1 MFSRRCCCPRRQTY
15 YNTSSSL
22 EPFANVLLKRDEKYS
37 IKGSQRIAKT
47 ATYISDGDKIEK
59 DFFFSKTLYPNPI
72 FAQSVFVF
80 KLKALSI

>member
-1 MFSRRCCCPRRQTY
+1 MFSRRCCCPGRQTY
-15 YNTSSSL
+15 YITTSSL

-59 DFFFSKTLYPNPI
+59 DFFFEN
-72 FAQSVFVF
+72 
-80 KLKALSI
+80 ALP

>member
-15 YNTSSSL
+15 YITSSSL

-37 IKGSQRIAKT
+37 IKGSQRVAKT

-59 DFFFSKTLYPNPI
+59 DFFSKTLYPNPI